1 MNDQPQ
7 DPMLGRRSLLKSAGV
22 AAAAMS
28 LPASAHAMR
37 RLAAAPTSAPASAPV
52 GAAPHTLLY
61 INLRGGADGLSFVAP
76 GSDITNGPSG
86 NRPTLKL
93 TNPIAANGQVK
104 GPGYWEVNRA
114 FDKLMTGSAS
124 AWADKHLAFI
134 PAAGLLERNRSH
146 FVAMDWMEYGVPP
159 GQTVQNSGYTDG
171 FIARALNSS
180 SIMPVPTLRG
190 LVMQQLNTTSFREAP
205 ISLAIGNVQD
215 FNFPGGTPMRDAV
228 DDMHMATGIT
238 PLSNASAVAMS
249 TIDYL
254 APGNGVD
261 FSAPTG
267 MYPANGFGVQVKRAA
282 ALLLG
287 TNPAPEVIEV
297 DLGGWDTHAA
307 QGPNGG
313 DMYDLMETLSMTL
326 AAFYGD
332 MKAANKL
339 NDVSVIVVTEFGRRV
354 AENSSA
360 GTDHG
365 WGSCMIAMG
374 GNVNGGVVYD
384 KDWESAGPGG
394 TGGRLPDVT
403 DDGDV
408 AVLVDHRN
416 VFVECF
422 RKRMGLT
429 PGGEQAIYG
438 SSYGHVDRGIFS

>member
-1 MNDQPQ
+1 MNDQPKN
-7 DPMLGRRSLLKSAGV
+7 PKLGRRSLLKGAGV

-37 RLAAAPTSAPASAPV
+37 RLASAPAKAPAGA

-76 GSDITNGPSG
+76 GSDITGG
-86 NRPTLKL
+86 ATGLRPTQKL
-93 TNPIAANGQVK
+93 VNPIPVK
-104 GPGYWEVNRA
+104 GQIKPGGYWEVNRA
-114 FDKLMTGSAS
+114 FEKLMVSPGSA
-124 AWADKHLAFI
+124 WDDGNLAFI
-134 PAAGLLERNRSH
+134 PAAGLLSRNRSH

-159 GQTVQNSGYTDG
+159 GQTVQSWNMTNG
-171 FIARALNSS
+171 FIARHLNSS
-180 SIMPVPTLRG
+180 SIMPQPTLRG

-228 DDMHMATGIT
+228 DDMHIATGIT

-254 APGNGVD
+254 APGMGVD

-267 MYPANGFGVQVKRAA
+267 VYSANGFGTQLRRAA

-307 QGPNGG
+307 QGANGG
-313 DMYDLMETLSMTL
+313 DMYDLMSTLSLSL
-326 AAFYGD
+326 AAFYSD
-332 MKAANKL
+332 MKLANKL
-339 NDVSVIVVTEFGRRV
+339 NDVSVIVVTEFGRRI
-354 AENSSA
+354 AENSSF

-384 KDWESAGPGG
+384 KDWDAAGPGG
-394 TGGRLPDVT
+394 SGGTLSDVT

-408 AVLVDHRN
+408 AALVDHRN

-422 RKRMGLT
+422 QKRLGLA
-429 PGGEQAIYG
+429 PGGAQAIYG
-438 SSYGHVDRGIFS
+438 SSYSHTDRGIFS